1 MLDASP
7 LVCSP
12 CLETLCFSCSS
23 CAFCGT
29 SFLRKENKATTLR
42 EDSLY
47 MTFEI
52 AFVLA
57 LVVIAVVLFATER
70 LPVDLVALLV
80 MGTLLVSGIISPEQG
95 IAGFSNT
102 ATVTVGAMFVLS
114 AGLFKTGAVNHLGR
128 VLSRLFKLN
137 LWLALIVTMLLAG
150 GLSAFINNT
159 PVVAIFL
166 PLLLGVARDLDVS
179 PSKLLMP
186 LSFAS
191 MFGGVCTLI
200 GTSTNILVSAI
211 AERHGQPAFGMF
223 EFTPMGAIFFAAGIL
238 YMIFIGIRLIP
249 DRRGKGDLTQTF
261 GMGDYLIDVV
271 LLPEAESVGKAVA
284 DSPLVKDL
292 DLDILE
298 VQREDRLIPVPTA
311 ATVLQAN
318 DVLRV
323 RCEIK
328 KIRQL
333 QERKGIV
340 LKPEVKWRDEEL
352 ESEEAMLVEAVIAPN
367 SLLDGRTLKDI
378 RFRNYFG
385 GTVLA
390 LRHRGATVHE
400 KLESTILRAGD
411 VLLVKI
417 RRDHL
422 ILLEEHEAFLV
433 VSEVGLPTFRKSKAL
448 PAIAIVA
455 GVVLAAAFNII
466 PIVSS
471 AIAGAILMILVGCLD
486 LEEAYKAI
494 EWKVIFLL
502 AGVLSLG
509 AALEKTGAAQVVS
522 SVMINAI
529 GAWGPV
535 AVVAA
540 FYLLTSLLTETM
552 SNNATAAL
560 LAPIAIITADSLGVD
575 SRPFLMAV
583 TFAASASFM
592 TPVGYQTNTL
602 IYGPGQYKFADFLKI
617 GTPLNVLFWLLATVL
632 IPQFWPF

>member
-1 MLDASP
+1 
-7 LVCSP
+7 
-12 CLETLCFSCSS
+12 
-23 CAFCGT
+23 
-29 SFLRKENKATTLR
+29 
-42 EDSLY
+42 

-57 LVVIAVVLFATER
+57 LVVIAVILFATEK

-80 MGTLLVSGIISPEQG
+80 MGALLVSGIISPEEG
-95 IAGFSNT
+95 LAGFSNT
-102 ATVTVGAMFVLS
+102 ATITVGAMFVLS

-128 VLSRLFKLN
+128 ALSRLFKIN
-137 LWLALIVTMLLAG
+137 FWLALIVTMLIAG
-150 GLSAFINNT
+150 VLSSFINNT

-166 PLLLGVARDLDVS
+166 PLLLGVARDLDAS

-200 GTSTNILVSAI
+200 GSSTNILVGAI

-223 EFTPMGAIFFAAGIL
+223 EFTPLGAIFFGVGLL
-238 YMIFIGIRLIP
+238 YIIFIGIRLIP
-249 DRRGKGDLTQTF
+249 DRRSQGDLTQTF

-271 LLPEAESVGKAVA
+271 LQPEAESVGKSVA
-284 DSPLVKDL
+284 NSPLAKDL

-298 VQREDRLIPVPTA
+298 VRRDDRLIPFPTA
-311 ATVLQAN
+311 ETVLAAN

-323 RCEIK
+323 RCEVEKIK
-328 KIRQL
+328 QL
-333 QERKGIV
+333 QQRKGIV
-340 LKPEVKWRDEEL
+340 LKPEIKWRDEEL

-367 SLLDGRTLKDI
+367 SVLDGKTLKSI
-378 RFRNYFG
+378 RFRNHFG
-385 GTVLA
+385 GTVLV
-390 LRHRGATVHE
+390 LRHRGETVHE
-400 KLESTILRAGD
+400 NLETTPLRAGD

-422 ILLEEHEAFLV
+422 IHLEEHEAFLV
-433 VSEVGLPTFRKSKAL
+433 VSEVGLPTFRKRKVM
-448 PAIAIVA
+448 PAVAIVA
-455 GVVLAAAFNII
+455 AVVLAAAFNIV
-466 PIVSS
+466 PIVV
-471 AIAGAILMILVGCLD
+471 GAITGGVLMLLTRCLD
-486 LEEAYKAI
+486 MEDAYKAV

-509 AALEKTGAAQVVS
+509 TALEKTGAAMLIS
-522 SVMINAI
+522 SAMIKSI
-529 GAWGPV
+529 GTWGPL

-540 FYLLTSLLTETM
+540 FYLLTSLVTEAM

-560 LAPIAIITADSLGVD
+560 LAPIAIVTADSLGVD
-575 SRPFLMAV
+575 PRPFLMAV
-583 TFAASASFM
+583 TFAASSSFM

-602 IYGPGQYKFADFLKI
+602 IYGPGQYKFTDFVRI
-617 GTPLNVLFWLLATVL
+617 GAPLNLLFWLLATLL

>member
-1 MLDASP
+1 
-7 LVCSP
+7 
-12 CLETLCFSCSS
+12 
-23 CAFCGT
+23 
-29 SFLRKENKATTLR
+29 
-42 EDSLY
+42 

-52 AFVLA
+52 AFVLV
-57 LVVIAVVLFATER
+57 LVILAVILFATEK

-80 MGTLLVSGIISPEQG
+80 MGVLLVSGIISPEEG

-137 LWLALIVTMLLAG
+137 LWLALFVTMLIAG

-166 PLLLGVARDLDVS
+166 PLLLGVARDLGVS

-211 AERHGQPAFGMF
+211 AERHGQPTFGMF
-223 EFTPMGAIFFAAGIL
+223 EFTRMGAIFFAAGIL

-249 DRRGKGDLTQTF
+249 DRRGKGDLMQTF

-271 LLPEAESVGKAVA
+271 LLPEAESVGKSVA

-298 VQREDRLIPVPTA
+298 VQREDRLIPLPTA

-323 RCEIK
+323 RCEIE
-328 KIRQL
+328 KIKQL
-333 QERKGIV
+333 QERKGII
-340 LKPEVKWRDEEL
+340 LKPEIKWRDEEL

-367 SLLDGRTLKDI
+367 SVLDGKTLKDI

-400 KLESTILRAGD
+400 KMESTTLRAGD

-422 ILLEEHEAFLV
+422 IHLEEHEAFLV
-433 VSEVGLPTFRKSKAL
+433 VSEVGLPTFRKSKAI

-509 AALEKTGAAQVVS
+509 AALEKTGAALLVS
-522 SVMINAI
+522 DALIAGI
-529 GAWGPV
+529 GPWGPL
-535 AVVAA
+535 ALLAA
-540 FYLLTSLLTETM
+540 LFLLTTVLTNVM

-560 LAPIAIITADSLGVD
+560 LAPIALAASESLGL
-575 SRPFLMAV
+575 SPRPLLMAV
-583 TFAASASFM
+583 TFAASLSFM

-602 IYGPGQYKFADFLKI
+602 IYGPGQYKFADFLRA
-617 GTPLNVLFWLLATVL
+617 GTLLNLLFWILAILL
-632 IPQFWPF
+632 IPKFWPF

>member
-1 MLDASP
+1 
-7 LVCSP
+7 
-12 CLETLCFSCSS
+12 
-23 CAFCGT
+23 
-29 SFLRKENKATTLR
+29 
-42 EDSLY
+42 

-52 AFVLA
+52 IFVLA
-57 LVVIAVVLFATER
+57 LVVIAVILFATEK

-80 MGTLLVSGIISPEQG
+80 MGALLVSGIISPEEG
-95 IAGFSNT
+95 IAGFSNP

-114 AGLFKTGAVNHLGR
+114 AGLFKTGAVNYLGR
-128 VLSRLFKLN
+128 ALSRLFKLN
-137 LWLALIVTMLLAG
+137 LWLALIVTMIIAG
-150 GLSAFINNT
+150 VLSGFINNT

-166 PLLLGVARDLDVS
+166 PILLGVARDLNVS
-179 PSKLLMP
+179 PSRLLMP

-223 EFTPMGAIFFAAGIL
+223 EFTPMGAIFFGAGLL
-238 YMIFIGIRLIP
+238 YMIFIGMRLIP

-271 LLPEAESVGKAVA
+271 LLPEAKSVGKSVA

-298 VQREDRLIPVPTA
+298 VRRDDRLIPFPTA
-311 ATVLQAN
+311 ETVLAAN

-323 RCEIK
+323 RCEVEQIK
-328 KIRQL
+328 QL
-333 QERKGIV
+333 QEREGIA
-340 LKPEVKWRDEEL
+340 LKPEVQWRDEEL
-352 ESEEAMLVEAVIAPN
+352 ESVESMLVEAVIAPN
-367 SLLDGRTLKDI
+367 SVLEGKTLKGI
-378 RFRNYFG
+378 RFRSYFG

-390 LRHRGATVHE
+390 LRHRGEIVHE
-400 KLESTILRAGD
+400 NLETTPLRAGD

-422 ILLEEHEAFLV
+422 IHLEEHEAFLV
-433 VSEVGLPTFRKSKAL
+433 VSEVGLPTFRKRKIL
-448 PAIAIVA
+448 PAVAIVA
-455 GVVLAAAFNII
+455 GVVLAAAFNIL
-466 PIVSS
+466 PILIS
-471 AIAGAILMILVGCLD
+471 AIAGSILMILVGCLD
-486 LEEAYKAI
+486 MEDAYKAV

-509 AALEKTGAAQVVS
+509 AALEKTGAALLVS
-522 SVMINAI
+522 DALIAGV
-529 GAWGPV
+529 GPWGPMALLA
-535 AVVAA
+535 AV
-540 FYLLTSLLTETM
+540 FLLTTVLTNVM

-560 LAPIAIITADSLGVD
+560 LAPIALAASESLGL
-575 SRPFLMAV
+575 SPRPLLMAV
-583 TFAASASFM
+583 TFAASLSFM

-602 IYGPGQYKFADFLKI
+602 IYGPGQYKFADFLRT
-617 GTPLNVLFWLLATVL
+617 GTLLNLLFWLLATLL

>member
-1 MLDASP
+1 
-7 LVCSP
+7 
-12 CLETLCFSCSS
+12 
-23 CAFCGT
+23 
-29 SFLRKENKATTLR
+29 
-42 EDSLY
+42 

-367 SLLDGRTLKDI
+367 SLLDGKTLEDI
-378 RFRNYFG
+378 RFRNYFR

-422 ILLEEHEAFLV
+422 LHLQEHEAFLV

-448 PAIAIVA
+448 PAVAIVA
-455 GVVLAAAFNII
+455 GVVLAAAFNVV
-466 PIVSS
+466 PIVSG
-471 AIAGAILMILVGCLD
+471 AIAGSILMILTRCLD
-486 LEEAYKAI
+486 LEDAYKAI

-509 AALEKTGAAQVVS
+509 AALEKTGAALQVS
-522 SVMINAI
+522 NALI
-529 GAWGPV
+529 AGVGSWGPTALL
-535 AVVAA
+535 AVFFLVTMI
-540 FYLLTSLLTETM
+540 LTNVM

-560 LAPIAIITADSLGVD
+560 LAPIALAASESLGLS
-575 SRPFLMAV
+575 SRPLLMTV
-583 TFAASASFM
+583 TFAASLSFM

-602 IYGPGQYKFADFLKI
+602 IYGPGQYRFADFLRA
-617 GTPLNVLFWLLATVL
+617 GTLLNILFWVLAILL

>member
-1 MLDASP
+1 
-7 LVCSP
+7 
-12 CLETLCFSCSS
+12 
-23 CAFCGT
+23 
-29 SFLRKENKATTLR
+29 
-42 EDSLY
+42 

-52 AFVLA
+52 AFVLV
-57 LVVIAVVLFATER
+57 LVVIAVIAVILFATEK

-80 MGTLLVSGIISPEQG
+80 MGALLVCGIISPEEG

-102 ATVTVGAMFVLS
+102 ATITVGAMFVLS

-128 VLSRLFKLN
+128 ALSRLFKLN

-166 PLLLGVARDLDVS
+166 PLLLGVARDLEVS

-211 AERHGQPAFGMF
+211 AERHGQPALGMF
-223 EFTPMGAIFFAAGIL
+223 EFTPLGAIFFGAGML

-271 LLPEAESVGKAVA
+271 LLPEAELVGKAVA

-298 VQREDRLIPVPTA
+298 VRREGRLIPLPTA
-311 ATVLQAN
+311 ATVLAAN

-323 RCEIK
+323 RCNVEKIK
-328 KIRQL
+328 QL
-333 QERKGIV
+333 REREGIAI
-340 LKPEVKWRDEEL
+340 KPEIKWRDAEL
-352 ESEEAMLVEAVIAPN
+352 ESDEAMLVEAVIAP
-367 SLLDGRTLKDI
+367 SSMLDGKTLKGI

-390 LRHRGATVHE
+390 LRHRGETVYE
-400 KLESTILRAGD
+400 NLETTTLRPGD

-422 ILLEEHEAFLV
+422 IYLEEHEAFLV
-433 VSEVGLPTFRKSKAL
+433 VSEVGLPAFRKRKVL
-448 PAIAIVA
+448 PAVAIVA
-455 GVVLAAAFNII
+455 GVVLSAAFNIL

-471 AIAGAILMILVGCLD
+471 AIAGSILMILTRCLD
-486 LEEAYKAI
+486 LEDAYKAI

-509 AALEKTGAAQVVS
+509 AALEKTGAARMVS
-522 SVMINAI
+522 DALIAGI
-529 GAWGPV
+529 GPWGPM
-535 AVVAA
+535 ALLAA
-540 FYLLTSLLTETM
+540 LFLLTTVLTNVM

-560 LAPIAIITADSLGVD
+560 LAPIALAASESLGL
-575 SRPFLMAV
+575 SPRPLLMAV
-583 TFAASASFM
+583 TFAASLSFM

-602 IYGPGQYKFADFLKI
+602 IYGPGQYKFADFLRA
-617 GTPLNVLFWLLATVL
+617 GTLLNLLFWFLAILL

>member
-1 MLDASP
+1 
-7 LVCSP
+7 
-12 CLETLCFSCSS
+12 
-23 CAFCGT
+23 
-29 SFLRKENKATTLR
+29 
-42 EDSLY
+42 

-52 AFVLA
+52 AFVLV
-57 LVVIAVVLFATER
+57 LVILAVILFATEK

-80 MGTLLVSGIISPEQG
+80 MGVLLVSGIISPEEG

-137 LWLALIVTMLLAG
+137 LWLALFVTMLIAG

-166 PLLLGVARDLDVS
+166 PLLLGVARDLGVS

-223 EFTPMGAIFFAAGIL
+223 EFTRMGAIFFAAGIL
-238 YMIFIGIRLIP
+238 YMIFIGIR
-249 DRRGKGDLTQTF
+249 RGKGDLMQTF

-271 LLPEAESVGKAVA
+271 LLPEAESVGKSVA

-298 VQREDRLIPVPTA
+298 VQREDRLIPLPTA

-323 RCEIK
+323 RCEIE
-328 KIRQL
+328 KIKQL

-340 LKPEVKWRDEEL
+340 LKPEIKWRDEEL

-367 SLLDGRTLKDI
+367 SVLDGKTLKDI

-400 KLESTILRAGD
+400 KMESTTLRAGD

-422 ILLEEHEAFLV
+422 IHLEEHEAFLV

-486 LEEAYKAI
+486 LE
-494 EWKVIFLL
+494 
-502 AGVLSLG
+502 
-509 AALEKTGAAQVVS
+509 
-522 SVMINAI
+522 
-529 GAWGPV
+529 
-535 AVVAA
+535 
-540 FYLLTSLLTETM
+540 
-552 SNNATAAL
+552 
-560 LAPIAIITADSLGVD
+560 
-575 SRPFLMAV
+575 
-583 TFAASASFM
+583 
-592 TPVGYQTNTL
+592 
-602 IYGPGQYKFADFLKI
+602 
-617 GTPLNVLFWLLATVL
+617 
-632 IPQFWPF
+632 

>member
-1 MLDASP
+1 
-7 LVCSP
+7 
-12 CLETLCFSCSS
+12 
-23 CAFCGT
+23 
-29 SFLRKENKATTLR
+29 
-42 EDSLY
+42 

-57 LVVIAVVLFATER
+57 LVVIAVILFATEK

-80 MGTLLVSGIISPEQG
+80 MGALLVSGIISPEQG

-114 AGLFKTGAVNHLGR
+114 AGLFKTGAVNFLGR
-128 VLSRLFKLN
+128 ALSRLFKLN
-137 LWLALIVTMLLAG
+137 LWLALIVTMLIAG
-150 GLSAFINNT
+150 VLSGFINNT

-166 PLLLGVARDLDVS
+166 PILLGVARDLDVS

-211 AERHGQPAFGMF
+211 AERYGQPAFGMF
-223 EFTPMGAIFFAAGIL
+223 EFTPLGAIFFGAGLL

-261 GMGDYLIDVV
+261 GMGDYLIEII
-271 LLPEAESVGKAVA
+271 LQPEAESVGKNVA
-284 DSPLVKDL
+284 EAPLVHDL
-292 DLDILE
+292 DVDILE
-298 VQREDRLIPVPTA
+298 ITKPDGRRIPFPTA
-311 ATVLQAN
+311 ETILEVN

-323 RCEIK
+323 RCNVEKIK
-328 KIRQL
+328 QL
-333 QERKGIV
+333 REREGIAI
-340 LKPEVKWRDEEL
+340 KPEIKWRDEAL

-367 SLLDGRTLKDI
+367 SVLEGKTLKDI

-390 LRHRGATVHE
+390 LRHRGETVHE
-400 KLESTILRAGD
+400 NLETTPLRAGD

-422 ILLEEHEAFLV
+422 IHLEKHEAFLV
-433 VSEVGLPTFRKSKAL
+433 VSEVGLPAFRKRKVL
-448 PAIAIVA
+448 PAVAIVA
-455 GVVLAAAFNII
+455 GVVLTAAFNIL
-466 PIVSS
+466 PILVS
-471 AIAGAILMILVGCLD
+471 AIAGSILMIMTRCID
-486 LEEAYKAI
+486 LEDAYKAI

-522 SVMINAI
+522 ALMINAI

-540 FYLLTSLLTETM
+540 FYLLTSLLTEAM

-560 LAPIAIITADSLGVD
+560 LAPIAVVTADSLGVD
-575 SRPFLMAV
+575 ARPFLMAV

-602 IYGPGQYKFADFLKI
+602 IYGPGQYKFADFLRV
-617 GTPLNVLFWLLATVL
+617 GTPLNVLFWLLATLL
-632 IPQFWPF
+632 IPLFWPF